1 MVVEMVDKKGPHF
14 PEPLKSPDDK
24 QYKEVM
30 DRSVDV
36 AHELGYVYKAITL
49 TRRKLQGRVPLFGFC
64 GSPWTLLCYMVEGGG
79 TKLFVQS
86 KTWIYKYPE
95 ETKAL
100 LQKIAEIC
108 VDHLALQVEAGA
120 QVRSGTPRATAV
132 LALGLTCR
140 SLSKCSTRGR
150 ASCRRLPSKSFR
162 SLT

>member
-1 MVVEMVDKKGPHF
+1 MGMVVEMVDKKGPHF
-14 PEPLKSPDDK
+14 PEPLNNPDDK

-30 DRSVDV
+30 DRPVDV
-36 AHELGYVYKAITL
+36 AEELGYVYKAVTL

-86 KTWIYKYPE
+86 KTWIYKYPDQ
-95 ETKAL
+95 TKAL

-120 QVRSGTPRATAV
+120 QVRLEYRV
-132 LALGLTCR
+132 
-140 SLSKCSTRGR
+140 
-150 ASCRRLPSKSFR
+150 RRLSW
-162 SLT
+162 LGG